1 MSTIAWSRLTVA
13 ADQLDD
19 LEHMRKSTA
28 NRLRSLT
35 QPTEIP
41 SAGIVID
48 KAGEGSPEA
57 IALESQ
63 LEVLQMAEK
72 TAVLELNRAMRAH
85 PLSGWVKDGMGV
97 GTKSVARL
105 LGAIGDPAFRYDP
118 ETGEL
123 VERTVGQLWSYCGYG
138 DAEKQKRRKGVQSN
152 WNTEAKMR
160 VHIIAD
166 AAFKPRCETC
176 VEHAAAMR
184 EEGEDGWSPPPVDC
198 TCEADGYQYR
208 VCYEESRAA
217 DAALDIADGHKHN
230 RALRKVKKLF
240 LLNLWLEARRVHGT
254 VEDQHGTDPSRIPE
268 VAA

>member
-1 MSTIAWSRLTVA
+1 MSSIAWARLMVA
-13 ADQLDD
+13 ADQVDD
-19 LEHMRKSTA
+19 LEAIRKATA

-48 KAGEGSPEA
+48 KAGEGTPEA

-85 PLSGWVKDGMGV
+85 PLSGWVKESMGV

-105 LGAIGDPAFRYDP
+105 LGAIGDPCRRYDP
-118 ETGEL
+118 EAEEL
-123 VERTVGQLWSYCGYG
+123 VERKVSQLWSYCGYG
-138 DAEKQKRRKGVQSN
+138 DAETQKRRKGVKSN
-152 WNTEAKMR
+152 WNSEAKMR
-160 VHIIAD
+160 VHIIAE

-176 VEHAAAMR
+176 VEHSKEIEA
-184 EEGEDGWSPPPVDC
+184 EGWSSPPADC

-208 VCYEESRAA
+208 VAYEQSRAA
-217 DAALDIADGHKHN
+217 DTGLDLSDLHKHN

-240 LLNLWLEARRVHGT
+240 LLNLWLEARRVQDSAETHQIIG
-254 VEDQHGTDPSRIPE
+254 PSRIAKE